1 MSNDALYLYGIVKNE
16 YDIDWAPQGID
27 GNPVFTLTEGSL
39 SAVVHEFGEKPDL
52 PTDVVKVK
60 EQIIAHN
67 EVLSEAI
74 GSFGGVV
81 PLKFGTVIVGKNGK
95 SASYNLKEWLKEGKE
110 RLEKTW
116 ELVKGKKEYG
126 IRIYYQKKQ
135 LVSELEETGELSA
148 IKRSIGEKSAG
159 VAYLLEGKLKSE
171 TAELLRAKVHQFKS
185 AFYERLKGVTDNLV
199 VNKSKLA
206 INGEG
211 DLLLNVSVLVR
222 ENEITFIK
230 ESLEKYA
237 DDGFS
242 YHLVGPFAPYSFVEN
257 IN

>member
-1 MSNDALYLYGIVKNE
+1 MGR
-16 YDIDWAPQGID
+16 
-27 GNPVFTLTEGSL
+27 
-39 SAVVHEFGEKPDL
+39 
-52 PTDVVKVK
+52 
-60 EQIIAHN
+60 
-67 EVLSEAI
+67 
-74 GSFGGVV
+74 FGGVV

-95 SASYNLKEWLKEGKE
+95 SASDNLKEWLKEGKE